1 MKKQKLIFYLNN
13 PKFKMHQTDL
23 FAPQIKKEEGMNRVN
38 KNANEDFRRIAFKAL
53 VNHARHKQFITA
65 NDVWD
70 GIELLGI
77 ETHDNRALGPIFLKA
92 AREGWIEK
100 TNQTMASSRSS
111 RHAGDVRIWRSL
123 LFGPAI
129 AA

>member
-1 MKKQKLIFYLNN
+1 MKKQNLNFYQSN

-23 FAPQIKKEEGMNRVN
+23 FSPQVKKEEAMDRVD
-38 KNANEDFRRIAFKAL
+38 KNANQDFRRVAFKAL

-100 TNQTMASSRSS
+100 TNQTMPSSRSS

>member
-1 MKKQKLIFYLNN
+1 MKKQKLTFYLNN